1 MCGESTYLVMALM
14 TRTDVLEADTASLS
28 RLLAYVG
35 RHPGTD
41 VREDLVNAACDLLGL
56 PGLHSCKFVDFWRD
70 SDQLICWGCGEL
82 KERLKGKASVL
93 TDEDCKENVGGS

>member
-1 MCGESTYLVMALM
+1 M
-14 TRTDVLEADTASLS
+14 TRTDILEADQASLS
-28 RLLAYVG
+28 RLLAYAG
-35 RHPGTD
+35 CHPGTSA
-41 VREDLVNAACDLLGL
+41 REDLVNAACDLLGL

-82 KERLKGKASVL
+82 KERLKGKASEGRKPPLEASVL